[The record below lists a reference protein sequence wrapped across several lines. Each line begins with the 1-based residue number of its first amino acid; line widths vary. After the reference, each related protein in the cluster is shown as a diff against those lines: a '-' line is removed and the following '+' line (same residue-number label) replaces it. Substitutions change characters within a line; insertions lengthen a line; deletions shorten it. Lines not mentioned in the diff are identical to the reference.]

1 MHPYWLLTTDYWLL
15 KATWTRLKA
24 PVNLPPPI
32 IVFVTVFIDLL
43 GFGIIIPLLPFY
55 AETFGA
61 TAFTVGL
68 LATSFSLMQFIFA
81 PIWGRLSDRVGR
93 RPIILLGLL
102 GSCLS
107 YFGFGMAGT
116 LTALFAAR
124 IFAGIAGANIPTAQ
138 AVVADLTTP
147 ENRAKGMGMVG
158 AAFGLG
164 FIFGPAIGGFLS
176 RYGYSVPAFFAS
188 GLSLVNFVAAW
199 FLLPETLKPEHR
211 AIERVGR
218 IDALRSALA
227 RPHLPLLLVIGFLVV
242 AAFSAFE
249 STFALFAERSYGFGA
264 SSIGYVFAFVGI
276 VLVIVQG
283 FLVGKVVKR
292 IGEHHIVPA
301 SLAIVAIGLLMIP
314 ATRSVAAL
322 LVANG
327 VMAVGMG
334 FNNPSLM
341 SLVSRYSSAEDQG
354 GVLGLTQSL
363 NSLARIVGPLW
374 GGFAFD
380 HLGIGMPYI
389 TSAAVMGIAA
399 ALSIHA
405 LWRSQ
410 MSAGA

>member
-1 MHPYWLLTTDYWLL
+1 MTT
-15 KATWTRLKA
+15 TWTRPKE
-24 PVNLPPPI
+24 PVNLSPLI

-55 AETFGA
+55 AQTFGA

-68 LATSFSLMQFIFA
+68 LSTSFSLMQFIFA
-81 PIWGRLSDRVGR
+81 PIWGRVSDRVGR

-107 YFGFGMAGT
+107 YLGFGLANT

-147 ENRAKGMGMVG
+147 ENRAKGMGLVG

-176 RYGYSVPAFFAS
+176 RYGYAAPAYFAS
-188 GLSLVNFVAAW
+188 GVSLANFVAAW

-211 AIERVGR
+211 AVERVGR
-218 IDALRSALA
+218 IDALRAALA
-227 RPHLPLLLVIGFLVV
+227 RPHLPLLLLIGFLIV
-242 AAFSAFE
+242 AAFSAYE
-249 STFALFAERSYGFGA
+249 STFALFAERTHGFNA
-264 SSIGYVFAFVGI
+264 SSIGYVFAFVGVI
-276 VLVIVQG
+276 LVVVQG
-283 FLVGKVVKR
+283 ALVGRAVKWL
-292 IGEHHIVPA
+292 GEHHIVPA
-301 SLAIVAIGLLMIP
+301 SLALVAVGLLMIP
-314 ATRSVAAL
+314 GTTSVAAL
-322 LVANG
+322 LVASG

-341 SLVSRYSSAEDQG
+341 SLISRYSSAEDQG

-363 NSLARIVGPLW
+363 NSLARIIGPLW

-380 HLGIGMPYI
+380 HLGIGTPYVS
-389 TSAAVMGIAA
+389 SAAVMGLASLL
-399 ALSIHA
+399 ALHA
-405 LWRSQ
+405 LWR
-410 MSAGA
+410 ARLTPGA

>member
-1 MHPYWLLTTDYWLL
+1 VSLSPL
-15 KATWTRLKA
+15 
-24 PVNLPPPI
+24 I

-81 PIWGRLSDRVGR
+81 PVWGRVSDRVGR

-107 YFGFGMAGT
+107 YFGFGMAST

-147 ENRAKGMGMVG
+147 ENRAKGMGLVG

-164 FIFGPAIGGFLS
+164 FIFGPAISGFLS

-188 GLSLVNFVAAW
+188 GLSLANFVAAW

-242 AAFSAFE
+242 AAFSGYE
-249 STFALFAERSYGFGA
+249 STFALFAERTYSFHA

-276 VLVIVQG
+276 ILVIVQG
-283 FLVGKVVKR
+283 VLVGKVVKGV
-292 IGEHHIVPA
+292 GEHHIVPA
-301 SLAIVAIGLLMIP
+301 SLAIVAVGLLMIP

-341 SLVSRYSSAEDQG
+341 SLISRYSSAEDQG
-354 GVLGLTQSL
+354 GVMGLTQSL
-363 NSLARIVGPLW
+363 NSLARIVGPMW

-389 TSAAVMGIAA
+389 TSAAVMGVA
-399 ALSIHA
+399 ALLAIHA

-410 MSAGA
+410 MSAEA

>member
-1 MHPYWLLTTDYWLL
+1 M
-15 KATWTRLKA
+15 
-24 PVNLPPPI
+24 NLPPLI

-61 TAFTVGL
+61 TGFTIGL

-81 PIWGRLSDRVGR
+81 PIWGRVSDRIGR

-107 YFGFGMAGT
+107 YLGFGLAST
-116 LTALFAAR
+116 LTTLFLAR

-147 ENRAKGMGMVG
+147 ENRAKGMGLVG

-176 RYGYSVPAFFAS
+176 RYGYAVPAFFAS
-188 GLSLVNFVAAW
+188 GLSLANFVAAW
-199 FLLPETLKPEHR
+199 FLLPESLKPEYR
-211 AIERVGR
+211 AVERVGR
-218 IDALRSALA
+218 IAALRAALA

-242 AAFSAFE
+242 AAFSGYE
-249 STFALFAERSYGFGA
+249 STFALFAERTYGFTA
-264 SSIGYVFAFVGI
+264 SSIGYIFAFVGVI
-276 VLVIVQG
+276 LVIVQG
-283 FLVGKVVKR
+283 ALVGRVVKW

-301 SLAIVAIGLLMIP
+301 SLALVAAGLLMIP
-314 ATRSVAAL
+314 ATTSVAAL
-322 LVANG
+322 LVASG

-341 SLVSRYSSAEDQG
+341 SLISRYSAAEDQG
-354 GVLGLTQSL
+354 GVMGLTQSL
-363 NSLARIVGPLW
+363 NSLARIVGPMW

-380 HLGIGMPYI
+380 RLGIGMPYI
-389 TSAAVMGIAA
+389 TSAAVMGLA
-399 ALSIHA
+399 ALLAVHA
-405 LWRSQ
+405 LWRSRLTP
-410 MSAGA
+410 GA

>member
-1 MHPYWLLTTDYWLL
+1 
-15 KATWTRLKA
+15 
-24 PVNLPPPI
+24 VNLPPLI
-32 IVFVTVFIDLL
+32 VVFVTVFIDLL

-107 YFGFGMAGT
+107 YLGFGMAGT

-147 ENRAKGMGMVG
+147 ENRARGMGMVG

-176 RYGYSVPAFFAS
+176 RYGYAMPAFFAS
-188 GLSLVNFVAAW
+188 ALSLANFVAAW

-218 IDALRSALA
+218 MDALRTALA
-227 RPHLPLLLVIGFLVV
+227 RPHLPLLLLIGFLVV

-249 STFALFAERSYGFGA
+249 STFALFAERVYAFHA

-301 SLAIVAIGLLMIP
+301 SLALVAIGLLMIP
-314 ATRSVAAL
+314 GTRSVAAL

-334 FNNPSLM
+334 FNSPSLM
-341 SLVSRYSSAEDQG
+341 SLVSRYTAAEDQG
-354 GVLGLTQSL
+354 GVMGLTQSL
-363 NSLARIVGPLW
+363 NSLARIIGPMW

-389 TSAAVMGIAA
+389 SAAAVMAVASAI
-399 ALSIHA
+399 SIRA
-405 LWRSQ
+405 LWRAQ
-410 MSAGA
+410 MDATV

>member
-1 MHPYWLLTTDYWLL
+1 MS
-15 KATWTRLKA
+15 AS
-24 PVNLPPPI
+24 PI
-32 IVFVTVFIDLL
+32 VVVFVTVFIDLL
-43 GFGIIIPLLPFY
+43 GFGIVIPLLPFY
-55 AETFGA
+55 AERFGA
-61 TAFTVGL
+61 TAFTVGM

-81 PIWGRLSDRVGR
+81 PLWGRLSDRVGR

-107 YFGFGMAGT
+107 YLAFGMANT

-147 ENRAKGMGMVG
+147 ENRAKGMGIIG

-176 RYGYSVPAFFAS
+176 RYGYSMPAFFAS
-188 GLSLVNFVAAW
+188 GLSLLNFAAAW

-218 IDALRSALA
+218 IDALRAALA
-227 RPHLPLLLVIGFLVV
+227 RPHLPLLLVISFLIV

-249 STFALFAERSYGFGA
+249 ATFALFAERAYGFGA
-264 SSIGYVFAFVGI
+264 STIGYVFAFVGI
-276 VLVIVQG
+276 ILVIVQG
-283 FLVGKVVKR
+283 ALVGRVVKR
-292 IGEHHIVPA
+292 VGEHHIMPA

-322 LVANG
+322 LAANG
-327 VMAVGMG
+327 IMAVGMG

-341 SLVSRYSSAEDQG
+341 SLVSRYSAAEDQG
-354 GVLGLTQSL
+354 GVMGLMQSL
-363 NSLARIVGPLW
+363 SSLARIVGPLW

-380 HLGIGMPYI
+380 HLGIGMPYV
-389 TSAAVMGIAA
+389 SGAAVMALA
-399 ALSIHA
+399 SALSIHA
-405 LWRSQ
+405 LWRARLT
-410 MSAGA
+410 AGG

>member
-1 MHPYWLLTTDYWLL
+1 MSRSPL
-15 KATWTRLKA
+15 
-24 PVNLPPPI
+24 I

-107 YFGFGMAGT
+107 YFGFGMAST
-116 LTALFAAR
+116 LTSLFAAR

-211 AIERVGR
+211 AIARVGR

-242 AAFSAFE
+242 AAFSGFE
-249 STFALFAERSYGFGA
+249 STFALFAERSYGFHA

-341 SLVSRYSSAEDQG
+341 SLVSRYSAAEDQG
-354 GVLGLTQSL
+354 GVMGLTQSL

>member
-1 MHPYWLLTTDYWLL
+1 V
-15 KATWTRLKA
+15 KA
-24 PVNLPPPI
+24 PPLI

-61 TAFTVGL
+61 TGFTIGL

-81 PIWGRLSDRVGR
+81 PVWGRVSDRIGR

-107 YFGFGMAGT
+107 YLAFGLAST
-116 LTALFAAR
+116 LTTLFLAR

-147 ENRAKGMGMVG
+147 ENRAKGMGLVG

-176 RYGYSVPAFFAS
+176 RYGYAVPAFFAS
-188 GLSLVNFVAAW
+188 GLSLANFVAAW

-211 AIERVGR
+211 AVERMGR
-218 IDALRSALA
+218 IDALRAALA

-242 AAFSAFE
+242 AAFSGYE
-249 STFALFAERSYGFGA
+249 STFALFAERTHGFTA
-264 SSIGYVFAFVGI
+264 SSIGYIFAFVGVI
-276 VLVIVQG
+276 LVIVQG
-283 FLVGKVVKR
+283 ALVGRVVKW

-301 SLAIVAIGLLMIP
+301 SLALVAAGLLMIP
-314 ATRSVAAL
+314 ATTSVPAL
-322 LVANG
+322 LAASG

-334 FNNPSLM
+334 FNSPSLM
-341 SLVSRYSSAEDQG
+341 SLISRYSAAEDQG
-354 GVLGLTQSL
+354 GVMGLTQSL
-363 NSLARIVGPLW
+363 NSLARIVGPMW

-380 HLGIGMPYI
+380 RLGIGMPYI
-389 TSAAVMGIAA
+389 TSAAVMGLA
-399 ALSIHA
+399 ALLAVHA
-405 LWRSQ
+405 LWR
-410 MSAGA
+410 ARVAPGA

>member
-1 MHPYWLLTTDYWLL
+1 L
-15 KATWTRLKA
+15 
-24 PVNLPPPI
+24 NLPPLI
-32 IVFVTVFIDLL
+32 VVFVTVFIDLL

-107 YFGFGMAGT
+107 YLGFGMAGT

-147 ENRAKGMGMVG
+147 ENRAKGMGMIG

-176 RYGYSVPAFFAS
+176 RYGYAMPAFFAS
-188 GLSLVNFVAAW
+188 GLSLANFVAAW

-211 AIERVGR
+211 AVERVGR
-218 IDALRSALA
+218 MDALRTAIA
-227 RPHLPLLLVIGFLVV
+227 RPHLPLLLLIGFLVV

-249 STFALFAERSYGFGA
+249 STFALFAERVYAFHA
-264 SSIGYVFAFVGI
+264 SSIGYVFAFVGV

-283 FLVGKVVKR
+283 FLVGRVVKR

-301 SLAIVAIGLLMIP
+301 SLALVAIGLLMIP
-314 ATRSVAAL
+314 ATHSVAAL

-341 SLVSRYSSAEDQG
+341 SLVSRYTAAEDQG
-354 GVLGLTQSL
+354 GVMGLTQSL
-363 NSLARIVGPLW
+363 NSLARIIGPMW

-380 HLGIGMPYI
+380 HLGIGMPYV
-389 TSAAVMGIAA
+389 SAAAVIAVA
-399 ALSIHA
+399 SAISIRA
-405 LWRSQ
+405 LWRAQ
-410 MSAGA
+410 MDATV

>member
-1 MHPYWLLTTDYWLL
+1 
-15 KATWTRLKA
+15 
-24 PVNLPPPI
+24 VNLPPLI
-32 IVFVTVFIDLL
+32 VVFVTVFIDLL

-107 YFGFGMAGT
+107 YLGFGMAGT

-147 ENRAKGMGMVG
+147 ENRARGMGMVG

-176 RYGYSVPAFFAS
+176 RYGYAMPAFFAS
-188 GLSLVNFVAAW
+188 ALSLANFVAAW

-218 IDALRSALA
+218 MDALRTALA
-227 RPHLPLLLVIGFLVV
+227 RPHLPLLLLIGFLVV

-249 STFALFAERSYGFGA
+249 STFALFAERTYAFHA
-264 SSIGYVFAFVGI
+264 STIGYVFAFVGI
-276 VLVIVQG
+276 ILVIVQG
-283 FLVGKVVKR
+283 FLVGKVVR
-292 IGEHHIVPA
+292 HIGEHHIVPA

-314 ATRSVAAL
+314 GTRSVAAL

-334 FNNPSLM
+334 FNNPALM
-341 SLVSRYSSAEDQG
+341 SLVSRYTAAEDQG
-354 GVLGLTQSL
+354 GVMGLTQSL
-363 NSLARIVGPLW
+363 NSLARIIGPMW

-380 HLGIGMPYI
+380 NLGIGMPYI
-389 TSAAVMGIAA
+389 SAAGIMAIA
-399 ALSIHA
+399 SAIAIRA
-405 LWRSQ
+405 LWRSRVD
-410 MSAGA
+410 ATV

>member
-1 MHPYWLLTTDYWLL
+1 
-15 KATWTRLKA
+15 
-24 PVNLPPPI
+24 
-32 IVFVTVFIDLL
+32 
-43 GFGIIIPLLPFY
+43 
-55 AETFGA
+55 
-61 TAFTVGL
+61 
-68 LATSFSLMQFIFA
+68 
-81 PIWGRLSDRVGR
+81 
-93 RPIILLGLL
+93 
-102 GSCLS
+102 
-107 YFGFGMAGT
+107 MAST
-116 LTALFAAR
+116 LTSLFAAR

-147 ENRAKGMGMVG
+147 ENRAKGMGLVG

-188 GLSLVNFVAAW
+188 GLSLANFVAAW

-211 AIERVGR
+211 AIVRVGR

-242 AAFSAFE
+242 AAFSGYE
-249 STFALFAERSYGFGA
+249 STFALFAERTYSFHA

-276 VLVIVQG
+276 ILVIVQG
-283 FLVGKVVKR
+283 VLVGKVVKG
-292 IGEHHIVPA
+292 IGEHHVVPA
-301 SLAIVAIGLLMIP
+301 SLAIVAVGLLMIP

-334 FNNPSLM
+334 FNNPALM
-341 SLVSRYSSAEDQG
+341 SLISRYSSAEDQG
-354 GVLGLTQSL
+354 GVMGLTQSL
-363 NSLARIVGPLW
+363 NSLARIVGPMW
-374 GGFAFD
+374 AGFAFD

-389 TSAAVMGIAA
+389 TSAAVMGLA
-399 ALSIHA
+399 ALLAIHA

-410 MSAGA
+410 MSAEA

>member
-1 MHPYWLLTTDYWLL
+1 M
-15 KATWTRLKA
+15 
-24 PVNLPPPI
+24 NIPPLI

-61 TAFTVGL
+61 SAFTVGL

-102 GSCLS
+102 GSCLA
-107 YFGFGMAGT
+107 YLGFGMAGT

-147 ENRAKGMGMVG
+147 ENRAKGMGIIG

-188 GLSLVNFVAAW
+188 GLSLANFAAAW

-218 IDALRSALA
+218 LDALRAALA
-227 RPHLPLLLVIGFLVV
+227 RPHLPLLLVIGFLIV

-249 STFALFAERSYGFGA
+249 STFALFAERAYGFGA
-264 SSIGYVFAFVGI
+264 STIGYVFAFVGV

-314 ATRSVAAL
+314 ATTSVAAL

-341 SLVSRYSSAEDQG
+341 SLISRYSAAEDQG

-363 NSLARIVGPLW
+363 NSLARIIGPLW

-389 TSAAVMGIAA
+389 SGAAVMAVAA

-405 LWRSQ
+405 LWRTR
-410 MSAGA
+410 MTAGA

>member
-1 MHPYWLLTTDYWLL
+1 MSLSPL
-15 KATWTRLKA
+15 
-24 PVNLPPPI
+24 I

-61 TAFTVGL
+61 SAFTVGL

-107 YFGFGMAGT
+107 YLGFGMAST
-116 LTALFAAR
+116 LASLFAAR

-147 ENRAKGMGMVG
+147 ENRAKGMGLVG

-188 GLSLVNFVAAW
+188 GLSLANFAAAW

-227 RPHLPLLLVIGFLVV
+227 RPHLPLLLVIGFLIV

-249 STFALFAERSYGFGA
+249 STFALFAERAHGFGA
-264 SSIGYVFAFVGI
+264 STIGYVFAFVGI

-301 SLAIVAIGLLMIP
+301 SLSLVAIGLLMIP

-341 SLVSRYSSAEDQG
+341 SLISRYSAAEDQG

-363 NSLARIVGPLW
+363 NSLARIIGPLW

-380 HLGIGMPYI
+380 RLGIGMPYI
-389 TSAAVMGIAA
+389 SGAAVMAVAA
-399 ALSIHA
+399 ALSIRA
-405 LWRSQ
+405 LWRTQ
-410 MSAGA
+410 MSTGA

>member
-1 MHPYWLLTTDYWLL
+1 
-15 KATWTRLKA
+15 
-24 PVNLPPPI
+24 VNLPPLI
-32 IVFVTVFIDLL
+32 VVFVTVFIDLL

-107 YFGFGMAGT
+107 YLGFGMAGT

-147 ENRAKGMGMVG
+147 ENRARGMGMVG

-176 RYGYSVPAFFAS
+176 RYGYAMPAFFAS
-188 GLSLVNFVAAW
+188 ALSLANFVAAW

-218 IDALRSALA
+218 MDALRTALA
-227 RPHLPLLLVIGFLVV
+227 RPHLPLLLLIGFLVV

-249 STFALFAERSYGFGA
+249 STFALFAERVYAFHA

-276 VLVIVQG
+276 VLVVVQG

-301 SLAIVAIGLLMIP
+301 SLALVAIGLLMIP
-314 ATRSVAAL
+314 ATHSVAAL

-327 VMAVGMG
+327 IMAVGMG
-334 FNNPSLM
+334 FNSPALM
-341 SLVSRYSSAEDQG
+341 SLVSRYTAAEDQG
-354 GVLGLTQSL
+354 GVMGLTQSL
-363 NSLARIVGPLW
+363 NSLARIIGPMW

-380 HLGIGMPYI
+380 NIGIGMPYI
-389 TSAAVMGIAA
+389 SAAVVMAVASAI
-399 ALSIHA
+399 SIRA
-405 LWRSQ
+405 LWR
-410 MSAGA
+410 ARTNATV

>member
-1 MHPYWLLTTDYWLL
+1 V
-15 KATWTRLKA
+15 KA
-24 PVNLPPPI
+24 PPLI

-61 TAFTVGL
+61 TGFTIGL

-81 PIWGRLSDRVGR
+81 PIWGRVSDRVGR

-107 YFGFGMAGT
+107 YLGFGLAST
-116 LTALFAAR
+116 LASLFMAR

-147 ENRAKGMGMVG
+147 ENRAKGMGLVG

-176 RYGYSVPAFFAS
+176 RYGYAVPAFFAS
-188 GLSLVNFVAAW
+188 GLSLANFVAAW

-211 AIERVGR
+211 AVERMGR
-218 IDALRSALA
+218 IDALRAALA
-227 RPHLPLLLVIGFLVV
+227 RPHLPLLLTIGFLVV
-242 AAFSAFE
+242 AAFSGYE
-249 STFALFAERSYGFGA
+249 STFALFAERTYGFTA
-264 SSIGYVFAFVGI
+264 SSIGYIFAFVGVI
-276 VLVIVQG
+276 LVIVQG
-283 FLVGKVVKR
+283 ALVGRVVKW

-301 SLAIVAIGLLMIP
+301 SLALVAAGLLMIP
-314 ATRSVAAL
+314 ATTSVAAL
-322 LVANG
+322 LVASG
-327 VMAVGMG
+327 VMALGMG

-341 SLVSRYSSAEDQG
+341 SLISRYSAAEDQG

-363 NSLARIVGPLW
+363 NSLARIVGPMW

-380 HLGIGMPYI
+380 RLGIGMPYI
-389 TSAAVMGIAA
+389 TSAAVMGLA
-399 ALSIHA
+399 ALLAVHA

-410 MSAGA
+410 MSAAE

>member
-1 MHPYWLLTTDYWLL
+1 M
-15 KATWTRLKA
+15 K
-24 PVNLPPPI
+24 LPPLI

-61 TAFTVGL
+61 SAFTVGL

-102 GSCLS
+102 GSCLA
-107 YFGFGMAGT
+107 YLGFGMAGT

-147 ENRAKGMGMVG
+147 ENRAKGMGIIG

-188 GLSLVNFVAAW
+188 GLSLANFAAAW

-218 IDALRSALA
+218 LDALRAALA

-249 STFALFAERSYGFGA
+249 STFALFAERTYAFHA
-264 SSIGYVFAFVGI
+264 STIGYLFAFVGI
-276 VLVIVQG
+276 ILVIVQG
-283 FLVGKVVKR
+283 FLVGRTVKI

-301 SLAIVAIGLLMIP
+301 SLSLVAIGLLMIP

-341 SLVSRYSSAEDQG
+341 SLISRYSAAEDQG
-354 GVLGLTQSL
+354 GVMGLTQSL
-363 NSLARIVGPLW
+363 NSLARIIGPLW

-380 HLGIGMPYI
+380 RLGIGMPYI
-389 TSAAVMGIAA
+389 SGAAVMAVAA
-399 ALSIHA
+399 ALSIRA
-405 LWRSQ
+405 LWRTR

>member
-1 MHPYWLLTTDYWLL
+1 L
-15 KATWTRLKA
+15 
-24 PVNLPPPI
+24 NLPPLI

-55 AETFGA
+55 AQTFGA

-102 GSCLS
+102 GSCFS
-107 YFGFGMAGT
+107 YLGFGMAST
-116 LTALFAAR
+116 LTSLFAAR

-147 ENRAKGMGMVG
+147 ENRAKGMGLVG

-176 RYGYSVPAFFAS
+176 RYGYAVPAFFAS
-188 GLSLVNFVAAW
+188 GLSLANFAAAW

-211 AIERVGR
+211 AVERVGR
-218 IDALRSALA
+218 IDALRAALA
-227 RPHLPLLLVIGFLVV
+227 RPHLPLLLLIGFLIV
-242 AAFSAFE
+242 AAFSGYE
-249 STFALFAERSYGFGA
+249 STFALFAEQSYGFHA
-264 SSIGYVFAFVGI
+264 SSIGYIFAFVGV

-283 FLVGKVVKR
+283 LLVGRAVKAL
-292 IGEHHIVPA
+292 GEHHIVPA
-301 SLAIVAIGLLMIP
+301 SLAIVAVGLLMIP
-314 ATRSVAAL
+314 ATRSVGAL

-334 FNNPSLM
+334 FNNPALM
-341 SLVSRYSSAEDQG
+341 SLISRYSAAEDQG

-380 HLGIGMPYI
+380 RLGIGMPYI

-399 ALSIHA
+399 LLALHA
-405 LWRSQ
+405 LWRAQ
-410 MSAGA
+410 TSAAA